1 MLKLLLDVHVSR
13 PNEFSFDTLNTLIT
27 IFIFIFCISLLVGII
42 IYSSRKDKEKQ
53 QKLDREESE
62 KEKTFYLPPKDSE
75 DKEHD

>member
-27 IFIFIFCISLLVGII
+27 IFIFIFCISLFAGII

-62 KEKTFYLPPKDSE
+62 KQTTSNLPPKDNE

>member
-27 IFIFIFCISLLVGII
+27 IFIFIFCISLFAGII

-53 QKLDREESE
+53 QKLDRDESE
-62 KEKTFYLPPKDSE
+62 KEKTFYLPPKDG
-75 DKEHD
+75 DNKEHD